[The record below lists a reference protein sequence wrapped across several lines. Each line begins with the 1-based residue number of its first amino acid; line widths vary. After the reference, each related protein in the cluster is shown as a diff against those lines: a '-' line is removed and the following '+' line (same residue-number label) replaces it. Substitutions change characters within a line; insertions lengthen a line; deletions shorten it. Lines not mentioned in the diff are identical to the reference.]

1 MTPGHRGSR
10 CMSFWKYIAALRAL
24 KAPIGVWFSCFSHT
38 SVPNAAATCGHTYCG
53 VGGTSV
59 AMNCRRG
66 LDGGAVGQCRRL
78 EIGRLTHGVC
88 GIHGVE
94 IYATRSSTVT
104 VQLCTPNHSTGPLLY
119 MALQTKQDH
128 RLPAQLA
135 ARLAQ
140 RIETHALRPG
150 TRLPSIR
157 NCAEESRVSRST
169 VVEAYDQLIAAGPDR
184 IAARLGFLRAP
195 ARATSI
201 AHRRAAAQPLPG
213 TVLDVSWL
221 LRAQRRQSPGSEQPG
236 AGLLP
241 EDWLDHEMVAAAV
254 RGVGRSRGSWLLKYG
269 AIEGYLPLR
278 EALST
283 RLAQAGIDVAPEQ
296 IVTSA
301 GATEAIDLVAR
312 RFLAPGDLVFVED
325 PAWFVMFARFAA
337 FGARIVGV
345 PRGADGP
352 DIAALESLLARE
364 RPKLFILNSVA
375 HNPTGS
381 CMSAAVA
388 ARVLELAA
396 RHDFMIL
403 EDDIYGDLQG
413 RHAVR
418 LASLDDGRRVIYV
431 GGFSKTLAANLRVGF
446 VAAHPALARELRDIK
461 ALTGLVVERA
471 RRARGGAHHHRAQ
484 LRTHARTP
492 AHQAR

>member
-1 MTPGHRGSR
+1 
-10 CMSFWKYIAALRAL
+10 
-24 KAPIGVWFSCFSHT
+24 
-38 SVPNAAATCGHTYCG
+38 
-53 VGGTSV
+53 
-59 AMNCRRG
+59 
-66 LDGGAVGQCRRL
+66 
-78 EIGRLTHGVC
+78 
-88 GIHGVE
+88 
-94 IYATRSSTVT
+94 
-104 VQLCTPNHSTGPLLY
+104 
-119 MALQTKQDH
+119 
-128 RLPAQLA
+128 
-135 ARLAQ
+135 
-140 RIETHALRPG
+140 
-150 TRLPSIR
+150 
-157 NCAEESRVSRST
+157 
-169 VVEAYDQLIAAGPDR
+169 
-184 IAARLGFLRAP
+184 
-195 ARATSI
+195 
-201 AHRRAAAQPLPG
+201 
-213 TVLDVSWL
+213 
-221 LRAQRRQSPGSEQPG
+221 QPG

-269 AIEGYLPLR
+269 AVEGYLPLR

-283 RLAQAGIDVAPEQ
+283 RLGQAGIVVAPEH

-312 RFLAPGDLVFVED
+312 RYLAPGDLVFVED

-345 PRGADGP
+345 PRGVDGP

-381 CMSAAVA
+381 CMSAQVA
-388 ARVLELAA
+388 ARVLELAN

-461 ALTGLVVERA
+461 ALTGLSSSEIGERVVARIIIERKYERVLEGLRIKLDECRA
-471 RRARGGAHHHRAQ
+471 RTAEALLSMGARIAGPPPGGMYLWADFGRDTNELATAGSREGVLCAPGSLFSPTQLPSTWMRVAAATCLNATAMAFLQRAMRR
-484 LRTHARTP
+484 
-492 AHQAR
+492 

>member
-1 MTPGHRGSR
+1 
-10 CMSFWKYIAALRAL
+10 
-24 KAPIGVWFSCFSHT
+24 
-38 SVPNAAATCGHTYCG
+38 
-53 VGGTSV
+53 
-59 AMNCRRG
+59 
-66 LDGGAVGQCRRL
+66 
-78 EIGRLTHGVC
+78 
-88 GIHGVE
+88 
-94 IYATRSSTVT
+94 
-104 VQLCTPNHSTGPLLY
+104 

-140 RIETHALRPG
+140 RIENHALRPG

-169 VVEAYDQLIAAGPDR
+169 VVEAYDQLIAAGLIESR
-184 IAARLGFLRAP
+184 RGSGFYVRLRHHKP
-195 ARATSI
+195 V
-201 AHRRAAAQPLPG
+201 HRRAAAAPSPG

-269 AIEGYLPLR
+269 AVEGYLPLR

-283 RLAQAGIDVAPEQ
+283 RLGQAGIAVSPEQ

-312 RFLAPGDLVFVED
+312 RYLAPGDLVFVED

-345 PRGADGP
+345 PRGTDGP

-381 CMSAAVA
+381 CMSPSVA
-388 ARVLELAA
+388 ARVIELAH

-461 ALTGLVVERA
+461 ALTGLSSSELGERVVARIIIERKYE
-471 RRARGGAHHHRAQ
+471 RMLEGLRSKLDECRALTAEALVRMGVKVAGPPPGGMYLWADFGRDTNEIATAGSREGVLCAPGSLFSPTQLPSTWMRVAAATCLNASAMAFLQRAMRG
-484 LRTHARTP
+484 
-492 AHQAR
+492 

>member
-1 MTPGHRGSR
+1 
-10 CMSFWKYIAALRAL
+10 MS
-24 KAPIGVWFSCFSHT
+24 
-38 SVPNAAATCGHTYCG
+38 
-53 VGGTSV
+53 
-59 AMNCRRG
+59 
-66 LDGGAVGQCRRL
+66 
-78 EIGRLTHGVC
+78 
-88 GIHGVE
+88 
-94 IYATRSSTVT
+94 
-104 VQLCTPNHSTGPLLY
+104 
-119 MALQTKQDH
+119 LQTKQDH

-157 NCAEESRVSRST
+157 NCASESRVSRST
-169 VVEAYDQLIAAGPDR
+169 VVEAYDQLIAAGLIESR
-184 IAARLGFLRAP
+184 RGSGFYVRLRQAGNGRKRGVNGAA
-195 ARATSI
+195 T
-201 AHRRAAAQPLPG
+201 QTLPG

-241 EDWLDHEMVAAAV
+241 ENWLDHELVASAV

-269 AIEGYLPLR
+269 SVEGYLPLR
-278 EALST
+278 EALTT
-283 RLAQAGIDVAPEQ
+283 RLSQVGIDVGPEQ
-296 IVTSA
+296 ILTTA

-312 RFLAPGDLVFVED
+312 RYLAPGDTVFVED

-337 FGARIVGV
+337 FGARLVGV
-345 PRGADGP
+345 PRGPDGP
-352 DIAALESLLARE
+352 DIAAMESLLSRE
-364 RPKLFILNSVA
+364 RPKLFIMNSVA

-381 CMSAAVA
+381 CMSLSVA
-388 ARVLELAA
+388 TRVLELAA

-418 LASLDDGRRVIYV
+418 LAALDDGRRVIYV

-446 VAAHPALARELRDIK
+446 VAAHPALANELRDIK
-461 ALTGLVVERA
+461 ALTGLASSELCERVVARIIVER
-471 RRARGGAHHHRAQ
+471 RYERMLEGLRTRLDECRARTAEALIRMGAKVAGPPPGGMYLWADFRRDTNELATAGSREGVLCAPGSLFSPTQLPTTWMRVAAATCLNDAAMKFLARAM
-484 LRTHARTP
+484 AR
-492 AHQAR
+492 

>member
-1 MTPGHRGSR
+1 
-10 CMSFWKYIAALRAL
+10 MSL
-24 KAPIGVWFSCFSHT
+24 
-38 SVPNAAATCGHTYCG
+38 
-53 VGGTSV
+53 
-59 AMNCRRG
+59 
-66 LDGGAVGQCRRL
+66 
-78 EIGRLTHGVC
+78 
-88 GIHGVE
+88 
-94 IYATRSSTVT
+94 
-104 VQLCTPNHSTGPLLY
+104 HS
-119 MALQTKQDH
+119 KQDH

-157 NCAEESRVSRST
+157 NCAADSRVSRST
-169 VVEAYDQLIAAGPDR
+169 VVEAYDQLIAAGLVESR
-184 IAARLGFLRAP
+184 RGSGFYVRLRQAGNGARK
-195 ARATSI
+195 
-201 AHRRAAAQPLPG
+201 RAAAAPVPG

-241 EDWLDHEMVAAAV
+241 ESWLDHELVASAV

-269 AIEGYLPLR
+269 AVEGYLPLR
-278 EALST
+278 EALCT
-283 RLAQAGIDVAPEQ
+283 RLSQVGIDLDAEQ
-296 IVTSA
+296 IITTA
-301 GATEAIDLVAR
+301 GATEAIDLAAR
-312 RFLAPGDLVFVED
+312 RFLTPGDVVFVED

-337 FGARIVGV
+337 FGARLVGV
-345 PRGADGP
+345 PRGPDGP

-381 CMSAAVA
+381 CMSREVA

-446 VAAHPALARELRDIK
+446 VAAHPSLAAELRDIK
-461 ALTGLVVERA
+461 ALTGLASSELCERVVARIIVER
-471 RRARGGAHHHRAQ
+471 RYERMLEK
-484 LRTHARTP
+484 LRTRLDECRERTADALNRLGVKVAGP
-492 AHQAR
+492 PPGGMYLWADFGRDTNEIATAGSREGVLCAPGSLFSPTQLPSSWMRVAAATCLNDAAMKFIGRWRLRT

>member
-1 MTPGHRGSR
+1 
-10 CMSFWKYIAALRAL
+10 MS
-24 KAPIGVWFSCFSHT
+24 
-38 SVPNAAATCGHTYCG
+38 
-53 VGGTSV
+53 
-59 AMNCRRG
+59 
-66 LDGGAVGQCRRL
+66 
-78 EIGRLTHGVC
+78 
-88 GIHGVE
+88 
-94 IYATRSSTVT
+94 
-104 VQLCTPNHSTGPLLY
+104 
-119 MALQTKQDH
+119 LQPAKQDH

-157 NCAEESRVSRST
+157 NCARESRVSRST
-169 VVEAYDQLIAAGPDR
+169 VVEAYDRLIAAGLVESR
-184 IAARLGFLRAP
+184 RGSGFYVRLRQQNAK
-195 ARATSI
+195 
-201 AHRRAAAQPLPG
+201 RRAAAAHPLPG

-241 EDWLDHEMVAAAV
+241 ENWLDHEMVAAAV

-269 AIEGYLPLR
+269 AVEGYLPLR
-278 EALST
+278 EALAT
-283 RLAQAGIDVAPEQ
+283 RLAHIGIGAPPDQ
-296 IVTSA
+296 IMTTA
-301 GATEAIDLVAR
+301 GATQAIDLVAR
-312 RFLAPGDLVFVED
+312 RFLAPGDVVFVED

-345 PRGADGP
+345 PRGVDGP
-352 DIAALESLLARE
+352 DIAALESLLSRE
-364 RPKLFILNSVA
+364 KPKLFILNSVA

-381 CMSAAVA
+381 CISAANG

-396 RHDFMIL
+396 RHGFMIL

-413 RHAVR
+413 RHSVR

-446 VAAHPALARELRDIK
+446 IAAHPALVRELRDIK
-461 ALTGLVVERA
+461 ALTGLASAELCERVVARIIVERSYE
-471 RRARGGAHHHRAQ
+471 RMLERVRVKLDDCRARTAEALTRIGANIAGPPSGGMY
-484 LRTHARTP
+484 
-492 AHQAR
+492 

>member
-1 MTPGHRGSR
+1 
-10 CMSFWKYIAALRAL
+10 
-24 KAPIGVWFSCFSHT
+24 
-38 SVPNAAATCGHTYCG
+38 
-53 VGGTSV
+53 
-59 AMNCRRG
+59 
-66 LDGGAVGQCRRL
+66 
-78 EIGRLTHGVC
+78 
-88 GIHGVE
+88 
-94 IYATRSSTVT
+94 
-104 VQLCTPNHSTGPLLY
+104 

-157 NCAEESRVSRST
+157 NCATESRVSRST
-169 VVEAYDQLIAAGPDR
+169 VVEAYDQLIAAGLIESRRGSGFYVRLRPANG
-184 IAARLGFLRAP
+184 AARRRGHHG
-195 ARATSI
+195 ATQS
-201 AHRRAAAQPLPG
+201 LPG

-241 EDWLDHEMVAAAV
+241 ENWLDHELVASAV

-269 AIEGYLPLR
+269 AVEGYLPLR

-283 RLAQAGIDVAPEQ
+283 RLSQVGIDASPEQ
-296 IVTSA
+296 ILTTA

-312 RFLAPGDLVFVED
+312 RYLTAGDTVFVED

-337 FGARIVGV
+337 FGARLVGV
-345 PRGADGP
+345 PRGPDGP
-352 DIAALESLLARE
+352 DITALESLLARE

-381 CMSAAVA
+381 CMSQAVA

-418 LASLDDGRRVIYV
+418 LAALDDGRRVIYV

-446 VAAHPALARELRDIK
+446 VAAHPALASELRDIK
-461 ALTGLVVERA
+461 ALTGLASSELCERVVARIIVERRYERMLEGLRSRLDECRGRTAEALLRMGAKIAGPPPGGMYLWADFRRDTNELATAGSREGVLCAPGSLFSPTQLPTTWMRVAAATCLNEAAMNFLA
-471 RRARGGAHHHRAQ
+471 RAMTR
-484 LRTHARTP
+484 
-492 AHQAR
+492 

>member
-1 MTPGHRGSR
+1 M
-10 CMSFWKYIAALRAL
+10 
-24 KAPIGVWFSCFSHT
+24 
-38 SVPNAAATCGHTYCG
+38 
-53 VGGTSV
+53 
-59 AMNCRRG
+59 
-66 LDGGAVGQCRRL
+66 
-78 EIGRLTHGVC
+78 
-88 GIHGVE
+88 
-94 IYATRSSTVT
+94 
-104 VQLCTPNHSTGPLLY
+104 
-119 MALQTKQDH
+119 QTNRQDH

-157 NCAEESRVSRST
+157 NCAVESRVSRST
-169 VVEAYDQLIAAGPDR
+169 VVEAYDQLIAAGLIESR
-184 IAARLGFLRAP
+184 RGSGFYVRHRHAGNGARRRGTNGAALQ
-195 ARATSI
+195 S
-201 AHRRAAAQPLPG
+201 LPG

-241 EDWLDHEMVAAAV
+241 ENWLDHELVASAV

-269 AIEGYLPLR
+269 AVEGYLPLR

-283 RLAQAGIDVAPEQ
+283 RLSLSGIDVGAEH
-296 IVTSA
+296 IITTA

-337 FGARIVGV
+337 FGARLMGV
-345 PRGADGP
+345 PRGPDGP

-381 CMSAAVA
+381 CMSHAVA

-418 LASLDDGRRVIYV
+418 LASVDDGRRVIYA
-431 GGFSKTLAANLRVGF
+431 GGFSKTLAPNLRVGF
-446 VAAHPALARELRDIK
+446 VAAHPALAAELRDW
-461 ALTGLVVERA
+461 AGWLGLPEVAVG
-471 RRARGGAHHHRAQ
+471 RRGDF
-484 LRTHARTP
+484 ARTLG
-492 AHQAR
+492 AALRA

>member
-1 MTPGHRGSR
+1 M
-10 CMSFWKYIAALRAL
+10 
-24 KAPIGVWFSCFSHT
+24 
-38 SVPNAAATCGHTYCG
+38 
-53 VGGTSV
+53 
-59 AMNCRRG
+59 
-66 LDGGAVGQCRRL
+66 
-78 EIGRLTHGVC
+78 
-88 GIHGVE
+88 
-94 IYATRSSTVT
+94 
-104 VQLCTPNHSTGPLLY
+104 
-119 MALQTKQDH
+119 
-128 RLPAQLA
+128 
-135 ARLAQ
+135 
-140 RIETHALRPG
+140 
-150 TRLPSIR
+150 
-157 NCAEESRVSRST
+157 
-169 VVEAYDQLIAAGPDR
+169 
-184 IAARLGFLRAP
+184 
-195 ARATSI
+195 
-201 AHRRAAAQPLPG
+201 
-213 TVLDVSWL
+213 SWL

-241 EDWLDHEMVAAAV
+241 EDWLDHDMVAAAV

-345 PRGADGP
+345 PRGVDGP

-418 LASLDDGRRVIYV
+418 LASLDDGQARDLRRRLCQNARGEPARGFR
-431 GGFSKTLAANLRVGF
+431 GGASVAGARTSRHQGAHRV
-446 VAAHPALARELRDIK
+446 
-461 ALTGLVVERA
+461 VVERA
-471 RRARGGAHHHRAQ
+471 RRARGGAHHHRAK

>member
-1 MTPGHRGSR
+1 
-10 CMSFWKYIAALRAL
+10 
-24 KAPIGVWFSCFSHT
+24 
-38 SVPNAAATCGHTYCG
+38 
-53 VGGTSV
+53 
-59 AMNCRRG
+59 
-66 LDGGAVGQCRRL
+66 
-78 EIGRLTHGVC
+78 
-88 GIHGVE
+88 
-94 IYATRSSTVT
+94 
-104 VQLCTPNHSTGPLLY
+104 

-140 RIETHALRPG
+140 RIENHALRPG

-157 NCAEESRVSRST
+157 NCAEESSVSRST
-169 VVEAYDQLIAAGPDR
+169 VVEAYDQLIAAGLIESR
-184 IAARLGFLRAP
+184 RGSGFYVRLRNHK
-195 ARATSI
+195 T
-201 AHRRAAAQPLPG
+201 AHRRVAAPSLPG

-269 AIEGYLPLR
+269 AVEGYLPLR

-283 RLAQAGIDVAPEQ
+283 RLGQAGIVVAPEQ

-345 PRGADGP
+345 PRGVDGP

-381 CMSAAVA
+381 CMSAEVA
-388 ARVLELAA
+388 ARVLELAN

-446 VAAHPALARELRDIK
+446 VAAHPSLAAELRDIK
-461 ALTGLVVERA
+461 ALTGLSSSEIGERVVARIIIERKYERMLEGLRIKLDECRA
-471 RRARGGAHHHRAQ
+471 RTAEALIRMGAKIAGPPPGGMYLWADFGRDTNELATAGSVEGVLCAPGSLFSPTQLSSTWMRVAAATCLNAKAMGFLQRAMRR
-484 LRTHARTP
+484 
-492 AHQAR
+492 

>member
-1 MTPGHRGSR
+1 MP
-10 CMSFWKYIAALRAL
+10 
-24 KAPIGVWFSCFSHT
+24 
-38 SVPNAAATCGHTYCG
+38 
-53 VGGTSV
+53 
-59 AMNCRRG
+59 
-66 LDGGAVGQCRRL
+66 RL
-78 EIGRLTHGVC
+78 
-88 GIHGVE
+88 
-94 IYATRSSTVT
+94 
-104 VQLCTPNHSTGPLLY
+104 
-119 MALQTKQDH
+119 
-128 RLPAQLA
+128 
-135 ARLAQ
+135 
-140 RIETHALRPG
+140 
-150 TRLPSIR
+150 
-157 NCAEESRVSRST
+157 
-169 VVEAYDQLIAAGPDR
+169 
-184 IAARLGFLRAP
+184 
-195 ARATSI
+195 
-201 AHRRAAAQPLPG
+201 QPLPG

-283 RLAQAGIDVAPEQ
+283 RLAQAGIEVAPEQ

-388 ARVLELAA
+388 TRVLELAA

-431 GGFSKTLAANLRVGF
+431 GGFAKTLAANLRVGF
-446 VAAHPALARELRDIK
+446 VAAHPSLARELRDIK
-461 ALTGLVVERA
+461 ALTGLSSSELGERVVARIIIERSYERMLERLRIKLDECRA
-471 RRARGGAHHHRAQ
+471 RTAEGLAAHGREDRRTAARRHVPVGRLRARYQRAGDGRQPRRSVVRARQPVLADAVAEHLDARRGGHLPQRHRDGLPA
-484 LRTHARTP
+484 ARDAALIYVPTS
-492 AHQAR
+492 A

>member
-1 MTPGHRGSR
+1 
-10 CMSFWKYIAALRAL
+10 MSF
-24 KAPIGVWFSCFSHT
+24 
-38 SVPNAAATCGHTYCG
+38 
-53 VGGTSV
+53 
-59 AMNCRRG
+59 
-66 LDGGAVGQCRRL
+66 Q
-78 EIGRLTHGVC
+78 
-88 GIHGVE
+88 
-94 IYATRSSTVT
+94 
-104 VQLCTPNHSTGPLLY
+104 
-119 MALQTKQDH
+119 QTKQDH

-135 ARLAQ
+135 ARFAQ
-140 RIETHALRPG
+140 RIENHALRPG

-157 NCAEESRVSRST
+157 DCAEESRVSRST
-169 VVEAYDQLIAAGPDR
+169 VVEAYDRLIAAGLIESR
-184 IAARLGFLRAP
+184 RGSGFYVRMRANKQM
-195 ARATSI
+195 
-201 AHRRAAAQPLPG
+201 HRRAVAHNLPG

-241 EDWLDHEMVAAAV
+241 ENWLDHELVSAAV

-269 AIEGYLPLR
+269 SVEGYLPLR

-283 RLAQAGIDVAPEQ
+283 RLALNGIAVSPEQ
-296 IVTSA
+296 ILTTA

-312 RFLAPGDLVFVED
+312 RFLAPGDTVFVED

-352 DIAALESLLARE
+352 DLVALESLLARE
-364 RPKLFILNSVA
+364 KPKLFIMNSVL

-381 CMSAAVA
+381 CLTAENG
-388 ARVLELAA
+388 ARILELAA

-403 EDDIYGDLQG
+403 EDDIYGDLSG

-418 LASLDDGRRVIYV
+418 LAALDDGRRVIYV
-431 GGFSKTLAANLRVGF
+431 GGFSKTLAASLRVGF

-461 ALTGLVVERA
+461 ALTGLSSPELCERVVTRVIVERSYERMLEAVRIKLDECRTRTCEAIVRMGAKVAGPPPGGMYLWADFGRDTNELATAGSREGILLAPGSLFSPTQLPTTWMRVAAATCLNEAAMKFLA
-471 RRARGGAHHHRAQ
+471 RSMQR
-484 LRTHARTP
+484 
-492 AHQAR
+492 

>member
-1 MTPGHRGSR
+1 
-10 CMSFWKYIAALRAL
+10 MS
-24 KAPIGVWFSCFSHT
+24 
-38 SVPNAAATCGHTYCG
+38 
-53 VGGTSV
+53 
-59 AMNCRRG
+59 
-66 LDGGAVGQCRRL
+66 
-78 EIGRLTHGVC
+78 
-88 GIHGVE
+88 
-94 IYATRSSTVT
+94 
-104 VQLCTPNHSTGPLLY
+104 
-119 MALQTKQDH
+119 LQSKQDH

-157 NCAEESRVSRST
+157 HCAVESRVSRST
-169 VVEAYDQLIAAGPDR
+169 VVEAYDQLIAAGLIESRRGSGFYVRPR
-184 IAARLGFLRAP
+184 HKTTARKRAP
-195 ARATSI
+195 SA
-201 AHRRAAAQPLPG
+201 PLPG

-241 EDWLDHEMVAAAV
+241 ENWLDHDMVAAAV

-269 AIEGYLPLR
+269 AVEGYLPLR
-278 EALST
+278 EALSA
-283 RLAQAGIDVAPEQ
+283 RLALSGIDVAADQ
-296 IVTSA
+296 IVTTA
-301 GATEAIDLVAR
+301 GATQAIDLAAR
-312 RFLAPGDLVFVED
+312 RFLAPGDVVFVED

-337 FGARIVGV
+337 FGARLVGV
-345 PRGADGP
+345 PRGPDGP

-364 RPKLFILNSVA
+364 RPKLYIVNSVA

-381 CMSAAVA
+381 CMSQPVA
-388 ARVLELAA
+388 TRVLELAA

-418 LASLDDGRRVIYV
+418 LASLDDGRRVIYL

-446 VAAHPALARELRDIK
+446 VAAHPSLANELRDIK
-461 ALTGLVVERA
+461 ALTGLASSELCERVVARIIVERRYERMLERVRSRLDECRGRTAEALLKVDVKVAGPPPGGMYLWADFGRDTNEIATAGSREGVLCAPGSLFSPTQLPSTWMRVAAATCLNEAAMKFLGRSMA
-471 RRARGGAHHHRAQ
+471 RA
-484 LRTHARTP
+484 
-492 AHQAR
+492 